1 MTPLAPSD
9 AAEPPTRMGEVV
21 ALPVRRA
28 AAKRTDGQLVEAAV
42 RGDEAAAGEI
52 FDRHAPRVRRVLARV
67 LGPDGDLQ
75 DLVQDVFVF
84 ALRDLSKVRDP
95 DALGAWLT
103 GVAVHTARRAI
114 RKRTRWRWIRFFAPE
129 DVPEQPSDGHDHDAS
144 EALVATFRILDRLP
158 ADERIAFSLRFLDGM
173 ELTEVAA
180 ACDVSLATV
189 KRRLRRAEDTFRAA
203 AANDPALRDRLHTDT
218 EEGP

>member
-1 MTPLAPSD
+1 MTPAPSD
-9 AAEPPTRMGEVV
+9 ASEPPARMGEVV
-21 ALPVRRA
+21 TLPVRRA
-28 AAKRTDGQLVEAAV
+28 AAKRSDAELVQGALS
-42 RGDEAAAGEI
+42 GDPAAAGEI
-52 FDRHAPRVRRVLARV
+52 FDRHAPRVRRVLARI

-84 ALRDLSKVRDP
+84 ALRDLDKVRDR
-95 DALGAWLT
+95 DALGSWLT

-129 DVPEQPSDGHDHDAS
+129 DVPEAPSDGHDHEAS
-144 EALVATFRILDRLP
+144 EALVATFRILGRLP

-180 ACDVSLATV
+180 ACEVSLATV
-189 KRRLRRAEDTFRAA
+189 KRRLRRAEDAFRAA
-203 AANDPALRDRLHTDT
+203 AAKEPALSDRVTTDD
-218 EEGP
+218 EEAP